1 MIYSQP
7 NISISPGKIALYN
20 TVHIEDGSLFR
31 NPNNK
36 MPISNS
42 HSGVVS
48 QKSSS
53 RIKSKINWLV
63 YKSKNQRVK
72 YPNGTIST
80 NFRISFI
87 TLTLPSRQRH
97 SDKEIKQCLDRF
109 LTILRNRYNMCDYV
123 WKAELQGNN
132 NIHFH
137 ITTNIYI
144 NHLVI
149 RSIWNRCINRLGYVD
164 RYQKKYSVMS
174 YQSYCKAM
182 KKNSKKYG
190 NSLSVSN
197 IQKSFDYGQRTNW
210 SSPNSTDVKTV
221 FKVNSLSA
229 YLSKYLTKSLS
240 GKSKEKY
247 NNSSRSNQ
255 ERIKEFGGRIWF
267 CSRSLSAL
275 TTYTSIFCNSFHSF
289 VVNLLKSQNIKM
301 KHYDYVSVIY
311 FNIEKIPKSLSGKL
325 RKLIDAYISVKSQQ
339 LIPAN

>member
-1 MIYSQP
+1 MLYSQP
-7 NISISPGKIALYN
+7 NISISPNKIALYN
-20 TVHIEDGSLFR
+20 SIHVEDGSLFR
-31 NPNNK
+31 NPDRK

-42 HSGVVS
+42 HQGQVS

-53 RIKSKINWLV
+53 RIKSKINWLI
-63 YKSKNQRVK
+63 YKSNKQHVK

-97 SDKEIKQCLDRF
+97 SDKQIKQCLDRF
-109 LTILRNRYNMCDYV
+109 LTILRNRYKMVDYL

-137 ITTNIYI
+137 ITTNVYI
-144 NHLVI
+144 HYMTI

-164 RYQKKYSVMS
+164 RYQERFSCMS
-174 YQSYCKAM
+174 YQSYFKVM
-182 KKNSKKYG
+182 SKKYKKVG
-190 NSLSVSN
+190 KPVDANK
-197 IQKSFDYGQRTNW
+197 IKKSFDYGQRTNW
-210 SSPNSTDVKTV
+210 TSPNSTDVKTV

-229 YLSKYLTKSLS
+229 YIAKYLTKSLS
-240 GKSKEKY
+240 GKSKEK
-247 NNSSRSNQ
+247 SSKLTSKQ
-255 ERIKEFGGRIWF
+255 KQRIKAFGGRLWF
-267 CSRSLSAL
+267 CSRSLSCL
-275 TTYTSIFCNSFHSF
+275 TTYTSIFCNAYHSF
-289 VVNLLKSQNIKM
+289 IVKLLSTCNVTM
-301 KHYDYVSVIY
+301 KHYEFVSVIY